1 MQRRVISFVTAAFIV
16 GGAFTVSACSRES
29 SSATAPL
36 QAGAI
41 DGNWSGALTDAI
53 VGNGTLSL
61 SLNQFGDSVD
71 GTWSSTFPN
80 SNDDHAGTLRGAIS
94 GSTLSVL
101 LKPIGGSTCQYG
113 PFELT
118 VTVTSAGSMSGTLA
132 EAYPCVIGDSGSFSG
147 AKQ

>member
-16 GGAFTVSACSRES
+16 CGGFSVSACSRES

-41 DGNWSGALTDAI
+41 NGSWSGALTDAI

-61 SLNQFGDSVD
+61 TLNQFGDSVD
-71 GTWSSTFPN
+71 GTWCSTFPN
-80 SNDDHAGTLRGAIS
+80 SNDDHAGTLRGAIA

-118 VTVTSAGSMSGTLA
+118 ATVSSAGSMSGTLA
-132 EAYPCVIGDSGSFSG
+132 EAYPCVISDSGSFSG